1 MSQHRA
7 RKRFGQHFLHDPRVI
22 RRILDAVDPQPDDT
36 LLEIGPGLGALT
48 GPLLE
53 RHGRLHAVEVDRD
66 VIDHLRREIAPLGEL
81 DIHERD
87 ALRFR
92 LDELGDGPFR
102 VIGNLP
108 YNISTPLLFHLFGQ
122 RARIRD
128 MHFMLQKE
136 VVDRMVA
143 RDGDPDYGR
152 LSIMTALF
160 CDAAWL
166 FDVPPGAFQPRPR
179 VQSAVVRLTPRETPL
194 CRPDRE
200 QPLADLV
207 RQAFSKR
214 RKTLRN
220 ALKGMVTPETME
232 SLGIDPKARPETL
245 SPEAFARLAEAAD

>member
-22 RRILDAVDPQPDDT
+22 DRIVNAVNPQPGDT
-36 LLEIGPGLGALT
+36 VLEIGPGLGALT
-48 GPLLE
+48 TPLLR

-66 VIDHLRREIAPLGEL
+66 VIDHLRREIAPAGEL

-92 LDELGDGPFR
+92 LDELGAGPFR
-102 VIGNLP
+102 VVGNLP
-108 YNISTPLLFHLFGQ
+108 YNISTPLLFHLFAQ
-122 RARIRD
+122 RSHIHD

-136 VVDRMVA
+136 VVDRMVSREGSA
-143 RDGDPDYGR
+143 DYGR

-160 CDAAWL
+160 CDATWL
-166 FDVPPGAFQPRPR
+166 FDVPPGAFTPRPR
-179 VQSAVVRLTPRETPL
+179 VQSAVLRLVPRTTPL
-194 CRPDRE
+194 CRPDCEDR
-200 QPLADLV
+200 LADIV

-220 ALKGMVTPETME
+220 ALKGLITPETME
-232 SLGIDPKARPETL
+232 RLGIDPTARPETL
-245 SPEAFARLAEAAD
+245 SPDAFSRLAESGE